1 MDINLTKMIRIR
13 RGVESYTIDVRNVLF
28 NKRTRES
35 LFTHVIR
42 FYFDQYFRRSY
53 FMDIKL
59 FMDVTDGKYNMFYFG
74 GDLISLDDINSGL
87 DIIKATDRF
96 KKCNANNFYILGE
109 VLFHLC

>member
-13 RGVESYTIDVRNVLF
+13 RGVEYYTIYVRNVLF

-74 GDLISLDDINSGL
+74 GDLIRLDDINIGL